1 MLNNVK
7 KKKIKLEKYIIII
20 GKFSFLKYNV
30 NIFNPTQIENPFT
43 NYKISILA
51 ALQLRLKYIMLLEN

>member
-1 MLNNVK
+1 MK
-7 KKKIKLEKYIIII
+7 KKKFKLEKYIIII

-30 NIFNPTQIENPFT
+30 NIFNPTQIGNPFT

-51 ALQLRLKYIMLLEN
+51 ALRLRLKYIMLVES